1 MPTDVYFTTNPSDYA
16 RLPGLYINERNPPG
30 AIRGE
35 DLSVVGFAGGCVRGP
50 ARAITITSNGRFA
63 EIFGERARPGAPGTL
78 LGEVWKGLLN
88 KKFGT
93 IVVRR
98 VIPDDAV
105 LATLN
110 LSNVVPTV
118 IVRVDATS
126 EGAWGN
132 DVQVAV
138 EDATNEDATMFDLV
152 VTYGGETR
160 RYINLNTAAG
170 FNNLAETIGDDD
182 ANWVVVTKMADG
194 RPLNSAAAS
203 LASGANGTAVAADYQ
218 TPINELR
225 DEPGV
230 GIVLVP
236 EKAPTP
242 ATVNGYIVTAA
253 SVVSDRMFYTWSSDE
268 TNAVADEV
276 TDVAAHITTRSDRIV
291 WAANATYTV
300 DPETGVET
308 LQGPH
313 VWLASLASQLD
324 VDVHLGSAEAGPLL
338 AGIKRLY
345 ISALSR
351 NDLVSLQDAGIS
363 VLERLP
369 GEFRFRNAVTTNL
382 TAGKTEIARR
392 RMADYLVLSAAAR
405 LRYYVKAKNNPTVRA
420 AMLAELTAFSV
431 ALKNAERIVEA
442 FAIESETV
450 NTEAGRAAGTEKIL
464 WRVKL
469 IGHILALV
477 LETEIGTTVEIREAA

>member
-1 MPTDVYFTTNPSDYA
+1 MPTDVYYTTNPSDYA
-16 RLPGLYINERNPPG
+16 KLPGLYITERNPPG
-30 AIRGE
+30 QIRGE
-35 DLSVVGFAGGCVRGP
+35 DLGTVGFVDRCVRGP
-50 ARAITITSNGRFA
+50 SRPITITSNGRFT
-63 EIFGERARPGAPGTL
+63 EIFGGRARPGAPGTL

-98 VIPDDAV
+98 VVPADAV
-105 LATLN
+105 LATKN

-126 EGAWGN
+126 KGAWGN

-138 EDATNEDATMFDLV
+138 EAATNADATMFDLV

-160 RYINLNTAAG
+160 RYINLNTATG
-170 FNNLAETIGDDD
+170 FDNLAEVIGDDD

-203 LASGANGTAVAADYQ
+203 LASGANGTAVASDFQ
-218 TPINELR
+218 TPLAEMR

-230 GIVLVP
+230 DVVLIP
-236 EKAPTP
+236 SKFPTP

-253 SVVSDRMFYTWSSDE
+253 SVVSDRMFYTWSADE
-268 TNAVADEV
+268 TNAVADDV
-276 TDVAAHITTRSDRIV
+276 TDVAAQITTRSDRIV
-291 WAANATYTV
+291 WAFNPTYTV
-300 DPETGVET
+300 DPETGTET
-308 LQGPH
+308 LQGAH

-324 VDVHLGSAEAGPLL
+324 VDVHLGCAEAGPLL

-345 ISALSR
+345 NPALSR
-351 NDLVSLQDAGIS
+351 ADMISLQAAGVS

-369 GEFRFRNAVTTNL
+369 GEFRFRNAVTTHL
-382 TAGKTEIARR
+382 DAGKTEIARR
-392 RMADYLVLSAAAR
+392 RMADYLLLSASQR
-405 LRYYVKAKNNPTVRA
+405 LRYYVKAKNNPTVRG
-420 AMLAELTAFSV
+420 AMIAELTAYS
-431 ALKNAERIVEA
+431 ADLKASERIIEA
-442 FAIESETV
+442 FQIESETV
-450 NTEAGRAAGTEKIL
+450 NTDAGRAAGTEKLL
-464 WRVKL
+464 WRVKM

-477 LETEIGTTVEIREAA
+477 LETEMGTTVEIREAA